1 MSMNFSSARWLGR
14 LIGMLVDIAYRRGVR
29 FSSTGEVTLL
39 ILLAEVSPVLT
50 PEEKDIVHAL
60 MNKASEC
67 KAADDANGI
76 SYTDDQIIQ
85 MRTEGQHEAMIVI
98 RDNPDYSKLL
108 TQEDFYGAEQARQ
121 MVEKEK
127 QKKKRL
133 YVFGAIAAVVLA
145 IVIYN
150 LPFFKENRA
159 YREAVASEYEWVWHT
174 YYQEFPNGRHYGE
187 VLYHEIQH
195 VGRPVEQL
203 IQYMDKF
210 PLGKYYSD
218 CELKYNALWNE
229 ELEKYENRDK
239 KGEDPEAVAYVS
251 EMLKYMRDNRI
262 HTIMVATNPSIVL
275 KDYDDY
281 SDMIKLLLPYMYG
294 SSSSLKM
301 PEDVLSLKENFTQ
314 GDQDFLAE
322 ILSDGIKRSL
332 LKTFAVD
339 LIDVVVNENEADPD
353 SPLITF
359 DYVIKNQEISDFPE
373 IWTYTE
379 NNIPTKYLLGIS
391 IDFVANFTIP
401 GSDVSYVYEASG
413 EPIGEINGI
422 KNIADGYRRMTQ
434 MCFAKVS
441 NQMSVTLG
449 LEQTYFSGE

>member
-1 MSMNFSSARWLGR
+1 MGSFSFHYSN
-14 LIGMLVDIAYRRGVR
+14 
-29 FSSTGEVTLL
+29 S
-39 ILLAEVSPVLT
+39 
-50 PEEKDIVHAL
+50 
-60 MNKASEC
+60 
-67 KAADDANGI
+67 I
-76 SYTDDQIIQ
+76 S
-85 MRTEGQHEAMIVI
+85 
-98 RDNPDYSKLL
+98 
-108 TQEDFYGAEQARQ
+108 
-121 MVEKEK
+121 
-127 QKKKRL
+127 
-133 YVFGAIAAVVLA
+133 
-145 IVIYN
+145 
-150 LPFFKENRA
+150 
-159 YREAVASEYEWVWHT
+159 
-174 YYQEFPNGRHYGE
+174 
-187 VLYHEIQH
+187 
-195 VGRPVEQL
+195 
-203 IQYMDKF
+203 
-210 PLGKYYSD
+210 
-218 CELKYNALWNE
+218 
-229 ELEKYENRDK
+229 
-239 KGEDPEAVAYVS
+239 
-251 EMLKYMRDNRI
+251 
-262 HTIMVATNPSIVL
+262 TNPSIVL